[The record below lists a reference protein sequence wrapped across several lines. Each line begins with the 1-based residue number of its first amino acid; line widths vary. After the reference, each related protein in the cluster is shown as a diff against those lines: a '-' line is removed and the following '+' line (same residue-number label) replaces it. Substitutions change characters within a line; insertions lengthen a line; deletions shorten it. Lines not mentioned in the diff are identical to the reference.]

1 MRKKKRHTDFW
12 SVCHTALFP
21 LNALYY
27 RKAVRQ
33 SQEYFL
39 FRLCNLKKMRYNRGA
54 IAETLQERSR
64 GLEKKKTDVKFI
76 VGMTVLVIV
85 MVAMGASF
93 WKVVAIQAEKDLA
106 EEQRQEEEA
115 IRAIC
120 VEAGDVLKELVFVDM
135 DTKTVFKAEI
145 PSEGIYNRNGKLI
158 EGDVLENGDMVKIYG
173 DNIMTRSIPAQ
184 YPGVTK
190 MKRMGRATLEEL
202 EPYLE
207 IVKEIM

>member
-1 MRKKKRHTDFW
+1 M
-12 SVCHTALFP
+12 
-21 LNALYY
+21 
-27 RKAVRQ
+27 
-33 SQEYFL
+33 
-39 FRLCNLKKMRYNRGA
+39 
-54 IAETLQERSR
+54 
-64 GLEKKKTDVKFI
+64 EKKKTDVKFI
-76 VGMTVLVIV
+76 AGMTVLVIV

-158 EGDVLENGDMVKIYG
+158 EGDVLENGVMVKIYG
-173 DNIMTRSIPAQ
+173 DNVMTRSIPAQ

-190 MKRMGRATLEEL
+190 MKRMGRATLEDL